1 MIKIFCRLRHALEAA
16 EKSGSAASRCNTGSL
31 RRVMR
36 GEDTPSSSAEDS
48 SSPGTSPKQR
58 PPLARSLSAEIAD
71 SGLGQDAKNSNLTR
85 QKLIKGIRSQN
96 L

>member
-1 MIKIFCRLRHALEAA
+1 MKKFCRLRHALEAA
-16 EKSGSAASRCNTGSL
+16 EKSGGAASRCNTGSL